1 LLHALLIMSAKP
13 GLATAISAGEVVVLA
28 SVPLTTGT
36 TLTERIPIT
45 INNTPGSTMVAEI
58 INANR
63 IGTIRTTSSYKL
75 EGDFTLKEEDGKLI
89 IDIADNYEAS
99 DALPGLYIYLTNNP
113 NTNTGAVEIG
123 AVDIFKGAHTY
134 EVTGVNIND
143 FDYLLYFCKPFGVK
157 VGDGEIK

>member
-1 LLHALLIMSAKP
+1 
-13 GLATAISAGEVVVLA
+13 
-28 SVPLTTGT
+28 
-36 TLTERIPIT
+36 
-45 INNTPGSTMVAEI
+45 MVAEI